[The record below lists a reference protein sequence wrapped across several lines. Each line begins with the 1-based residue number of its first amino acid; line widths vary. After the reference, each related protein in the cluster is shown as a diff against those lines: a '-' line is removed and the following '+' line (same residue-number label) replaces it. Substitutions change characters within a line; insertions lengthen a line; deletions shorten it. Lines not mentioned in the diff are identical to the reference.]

1 MVGAWISV
9 LIEEKLPGMIRHLF
23 RMIDAL
29 GIDHVG
35 IGSDM
40 PAGVAATEM
49 PDFSRHP
56 EIVAALRRSRPE
68 PGGSGKSVLRQLAAG
83 AEGGARHDRRSGPR
97 CACKREAAMAAVAMV
112 EDGMVVGLGTG
123 STAAFAIE
131 GLIERVRAG
140 LRIVGIPTSE
150 RSARAGAATGGIE
163 LTDFAHHSKVDLTI
177 DGADE
182 IARDTLDLIKGLGGA
197 LLREKI
203 VAAASDRLVIIA
215 DEPKLV
221 SGLGATVP
229 VPVEVVASAGKRP
242 RSGWPSW
249 ARSPVLRQAPDGAAF
264 RTDGGNLIL
273 DCHFGAISDPAALE
287 HALSAVVGV
296 VETGLF
302 IGMASTAL
310 VATPGGIVRLDRPG

>member
-1 MVGAWISV
+1 MTDMQSA
-9 LIEEKLPGMIRHLF
+9 PDR
-23 RMIDAL
+23 DA
-29 GIDHVG
+29 
-35 IGSDM
+35 
-40 PAGVAATEM
+40 
-49 PDFSRHP
+49 R
-56 EIVAALRRSRPE
+56 
-68 PGGSGKSVLRQLAAG
+68 
-83 AEGGARHDRRSGPR
+83 
-97 CACKREAAMAAVAMV
+97 KREAAMAAVAMV

-150 RSARAGAATGGIE
+150 RSAKQAGDGGIT
-163 LTDFAHHSKVDLTI
+163 LTDFAHHPKVDLTI

-182 IARDTLDLIKGLGGA
+182 IARGSLDLVKGLGGA

-221 SGLGATVP
+221 AGLGGTVA
-229 VPVEVVASAGKRP
+229 VPVEIVP
-242 RSGWPSW
+242 FGWETTA
-249 ARSPVLRQAPDGAAF
+249 ARLGRLGANPVLRQAQGIPF
-264 RTDGGNLIL
+264 RTDGGNFIV
-273 DCHFGAISDPAALE
+273 DCHFGLIADPAQLE
-287 HALSAVVGV
+287 QALSATIGV

-310 VATPGGIVRLDRPG
+310 VATPAGILRLDR